1 MITLGLSGGSGSGKS
16 TLIERVMSEFSPGII
31 CHLPMD
37 AYYLDHGYLT
47 PKQKKTHNFDHP
59 DAIDFRLLAGHI
71 QQLKLGLPIE
81 RPQYSFL
88 TCSRIERTTTVYP
101 SKILLID
108 GIFALND
115 PEISNQM
122 DVKLFLSVSEENR
135 LLRTIARDTRER
147 GRTKEMVEKR
157 FFDTVKPMLDIYVEP
172 FMKSANKILDGNST
186 DIESIS
192 NEFRRILD
200 HYLEHIHETL

>member
-1 MITLGLSGGSGSGKS
+1 MITLGLAGGSGSGKS
-16 TLIERVMSEFSPGII
+16 TLIERIISGFSPEIV

-37 AYYLDHGYLT
+37 AYYKDHGFLT

-59 DAIDFRLLAGHI
+59 DALDFRLLAGHL

-88 TCSRIERTTTVYP
+88 SCSRIEKTRTVYP

-108 GIFALND
+108 GIFALSD
-115 PEISNQM
+115 PEISHLM

-135 LLRTIARDTRER
+135 LLRTIARDTAER

-157 FFDTVKPMLDIYVEP
+157 FFATVKPMHDIYVEP
-172 FMKSANKILDGNST
+172 FMKSANEILDGNSG

-192 NEFRRILD
+192 YEFLLIIEHCLD
-200 HYLEHIHETL
+200 QIHQPL